1 MKIKRII
8 ATVFAFMF
16 IFSALLVAEPVKV
29 IAVHFGNPDYAE
41 ALTRE
46 NYPGFE
52 FYKTDGSEWKYQ
64 IESSLFIGGS
74 PSHLEGLYGE
84 VPEKMGFSASYATIK
99 GLEIPYNLGIVYLI
113 GSNGIIATHTGPYA
127 HFSDELYPEE
137 YGSDFNNLK
146 KVLKNLKKNKL
157 PKLLDASKQVYFKS
171 TPIGEYEP
179 YKKTKIDK
187 KGAGIVGWNVPDVCV
202 YDDEGVKHQL
212 PELVKEENCFL
223 VFYSMNAIQK
233 KYGQRKDGTIIK
245 ERYEEIPVDA
255 GKEMAET
262 AQNAQNAQTVE
273 DVKNMFKSMLKAT
286 AENMNSF
293 YGQSVLA
300 LDMVKRVNESVK

>member
-8 ATVFAFMF
+8 ATVFTFMF

-29 IAVHFGNPDYAE
+29 IAVHYGNPDYAE

-46 NYPGFE
+46 SYPGFE

-64 IESSLFIGGS
+64 IESSLFIGGT

-84 VPEKMGFSASYATIK
+84 VPEKMGFSANYTMFK
-99 GLEIPYNLGIVYLI
+99 GTYWPFELGIIYLV
-113 GSNGIIATHTGPYA
+113 GSNGVIAAKTGQEA

-137 YGSDFNNLK
+137 YGQDFNSLK
-146 KVLKNLKKNKL
+146 KTLKNLKKNKF
-157 PKLLDASKQVYFKS
+157 PKVVDISKQVYFKS
-171 TPIGEYEP
+171 TPIGEREP
-179 YKKTKIDK
+179 YKKAKVDK

-202 YDDEGVKHQL
+202 YDDDGEKHQL
-212 PELVKEENCFL
+212 PELVKDENCFL
-223 VFYSMNAIQK
+223 VFYSMNAIHK
-233 KYGQRKDGTIIK
+233 KAGKRKDGTIIK
-245 ERYEEIPVDA
+245 EWYEEIPIDVSE
-255 GKEMAET
+255 EMLAAT
-262 AQNAQNAQTVE
+262 QNAQKTETVE
-273 DVKNMFKSMLKAT
+273 DVKNLFKSMLKAT
-286 AENMNSF
+286 AENINSF

>member
-29 IAVHFGNPDYAE
+29 IAVHYGNPDYAE

-52 FYKTDGSEWKYQ
+52 FYKTDGSEWRYQ
-64 IESSLFIGGS
+64 IENTLYIGIN
-74 PSHLEGLYGE
+74 PSHLSGYYGE
-84 VPEKMGFSASYATIK
+84 IPEKMGFSASYATIK
-99 GLEIPYNLGIVYLI
+99 GLETPYNLGIIYLI
-113 GSNGIIATHTGPYA
+113 GSNGVIATHTGPYA
-127 HFSDELYPEE
+127 HFSDELYAEE
-137 YGSDFNNLK
+137 YRGDFNNLK

-157 PKLLDASKQVYFKS
+157 PKVLDASKQVYFKS

-202 YDDEGVKHQL
+202 YDDDGEKHQL
-212 PELVKEENCFL
+212 PELVKDENCFL
-223 VFYSMNAIQK
+223 VFYSMNAIHK
-233 KYGQRKDGTIIK
+233 REGKRKDGAINK
-245 ERYEEIPVDA
+245 EWYEEIPIDVS
-255 GKEMAET
+255 KEMLAAT
-262 AQNAQNAQTVE
+262 QNAQKTETVE
-273 DVKNMFKSMLKAT
+273 DVKNLFKSMLKAT

-293 YGQSVLA
+293 YEQSVLA
-300 LDMVKRVNESVK
+300 LDMAKSVNESVK

>member
-1 MKIKRII
+1 MKNRKI
-8 ATVFAFMF
+8 VVGVLAFML
-16 IFSALLVAEPVKV
+16 IFSTLLIAEPIKV

-74 PSHLEGLYGE
+74 PSHLEGYYGE
-84 VPEKMGFSASYATIK
+84 VPEKMGFSANYTMFK
-99 GLEIPYNLGIVYLI
+99 GVYQPFELGIIFLV
-113 GSNGIIATHTGPYA
+113 GSNGVIAAKTGQEA

-137 YGSDFNNLK
+137 YGQDFNSLK
-146 KVLKNLKKNKL
+146 KTLKNLKKNKF
-157 PKLLDASKQVYFKS
+157 PKVVDASKQIYFKS
-171 TPIGEYEP
+171 TPIGERTP
-179 YKKTKIDK
+179 YKKAKVDK

-202 YDDEGVKHQL
+202 YNDEGKKHKL
-212 PELVKEENCFL
+212 PDLVKDENCFL
-223 VFYSMNAIQK
+223 VFYSMNAVHK
-233 KYGQRKDGTIIK
+233 KEGTRKEGTIIK
-245 ERYEEIPVDA
+245 EWYEEIPVDA
-255 GKEMAET
+255 AKEMEGTVQQAE
-262 AQNAQNAQTVE
+262 NAQTVE